1 MKFVTCRKD
10 LVNPDRL
17 GELAYFE
24 VEGESETPK
33 LTSFDSTFEK
43 GQKVLLVVHGYNEP
57 YAQVL
62 EKMLQF
68 ENLYAGEFDSVVGF
82 LWPGGDHFWEFFG
95 ALMGLGKVSKIFAN
109 LLTQMNLVLGMENL
123 NLWVHSLGNAVVLK
137 ALNHID
143 SPSVASSKLIN
154 HLYSFAAS
162 IDAKS
167 LDIGGEYYSCLNY
180 VNRMMVCYAKE
191 DWVTSRLYYVGDMF
205 TGMDSGLGGY
215 GPQDFVSFKQDRVL
229 ETHSNVIWVDGDCSN
244 PGIEGGVRAHTFYYD
259 SIHAFEFVA
268 KMNQGISP
276 GSYKLHCEVENIS

>member
-17 GELAYFE
+17 GELAYCE
-24 VEGESETPK
+24 VKNNTDPVLSD
-33 LTSFDSTFEK
+33 FDSTFCE
-43 GQKVLLVVHGYNEP
+43 GERVLLVVHGYNEP
-57 YAQVL
+57 YAQIL

-68 ENLYAGEFDSVVGF
+68 ENLYSSEFDSVVGF

-95 ALMGLGKVSKIFAN
+95 ALMGLGKVSKLFAD
-109 LLTQMNLVLGMENL
+109 LLSQMNQTLGGENV

-137 ALNHID
+137 ALNLID
-143 SPSVASSKLIN
+143 SPNVASSTLIN
-154 HLYSFAAS
+154 HYYSFAAS

-167 LDIGGEYYSCLNY
+167 LDVEGEYYPCLNY
-180 VNRMMVCYAKE
+180 VNQMMVCYAKE

-215 GPQDFVSFKQDRVL
+215 GPQDFFSFKQGRVL
-229 ETHSNVIWVDGDCSN
+229 ETHSNVVWVDGDCSN

-259 SIHAFEFVA
+259 SIDAYEFVV
-268 KMNQGISP
+268 KMKQGIDS
-276 GSYKLHCEVENIS
+276 GNYKLHCELKSSE